1 MKLSIFA
8 LILALA
14 AIVPSA
20 KGDYS
25 SVTMS
30 PGASA
35 MVLSP
40 DQKKIYVMGGGNLDV
55 VDTATRTL
63 ERTVVV
69 APQMTFSAVCVNDT
83 FGIVAP
89 AFFFG
94 SSPIGSNRVF
104 LIDPTTF
111 AVRSFHP
118 QINGAADCTFSQD
131 GKLLYLTSNTNN
143 PGEPRISIVNADLN
157 VVKLLKTNNG
167 IRYITRSPKEDKF
180 YAVEVST
187 MGNPYLGDGRL
198 LVINGQEISKTVA
211 LPVSF
216 YSDGSFSSLAWK
228 VFFSPNGKFA
238 YIPQLTG
245 NPGGLVIIDT
255 TADQLVDFKQFY
267 GVTNGKFI
275 DNATVY
281 LLTGS
286 SVMAWDMLSN
296 WVLTTMPIPK
306 ELGEP
311 TNVAIWAYGPE
322 VIPGLDSD
330 IVMVL
335 RNGKVHFFEYQRP
348 AQLKPPLVAN
358 GASFYVRS
366 IVPGE
371 IASVFGENLSTA
383 VEVATGFPLPTELG
397 RTKVLVNGIAA
408 PLFYVSPTQ
417 INFQVPF
424 ETPSWRHIDVVV
436 TPDTMRPGDQITLKV
451 ATTVSDI
458 GAFSAE
464 IDGAWRPIV
473 VNASRNPW
481 ELVSPSHPVLPG
493 EWITLYLT
501 GLGAVSPE
509 VPTGQPAPI
518 SPLSRTVNSATV
530 KINAQE
536 MQVDFCGL
544 APGWAGLYQI
554 NVQIPP
560 DAQAGLQ
567 ILQVQVSGTGGS
579 SQYLLLPIGK

>member
-1 MKLSIFA
+1 MKFSIFA

-14 AIVPSA
+14 AMVPSA

-25 SVTMS
+25 SVAMS

-63 ERTVVV
+63 ERTVAV
-69 APQMTFSAVCVNDT
+69 APQMTFSAVCVNET

-131 GKLLYLTSNTNN
+131 GQLLYLTSNTNS
-143 PGEPRISIVNADLN
+143 PGEPRISIVDAGLN

-216 YSDGSFSSLAWK
+216 SSSGFSSLALK
-228 VFFSPNGKFA
+228 AFFRPDGKFA
-238 YIPQLTG
+238 YVPRWGAAPSFEAPGLTVVDTARDEPVG
-245 NPGGLVIIDT
+245 FMRFGYVIGMT
-255 TADQLVDFKQFY
+255 FV
-267 GVTNGKFI
+267 
-275 DNATVY
+275 
-281 LLTGS
+281 
-286 SVMAWDMLSN
+286 SN
-296 WVLTTMPIPK
+296 EQAYVLTNAKYAGLWSLI
-306 ELGEP
+306 
-311 TNVAIWAYGPE
+311 TNETVWLTIDPDNPDVSQKALE
-322 VIPGLDSD
+322 VLPGAQTD
-330 IVMVL
+330 ILVVL
-335 RNGKVHFFEYQRP
+335 KSNKLVFVEYERP
-348 AQLKPPLVAN
+348 AQLKPPFITN

-371 IASVFGENLSTA
+371 IVSVFGENLSTA

-397 RTKVLVNGIAA
+397 RTRVLVNKIAV
-408 PLFYVSPTQ
+408 PLFYVSPNQ

-424 ETPSWRHIDVVV
+424 ETPNWSVDVVV
-436 TPDTMRPGDQITLKV
+436 IPDTTQPSNQITLR
-451 ATTVSDI
+451 AQTTASDV

-501 GLGAVSPE
+501 GLGAVTPA
-509 VPTGQPAPI
+509 VPSGQPAPL
-518 SPLSRTVNSATV
+518 SPLSHTVNPATA
-530 KINAQE
+530 KIDAQE
-536 MQVDFCGL
+536 LQVDFCGL
-544 APGWAGLYQI
+544 APGWAGLYQV
-554 NVQIPP
+554 NVFVPSDLQS
-560 DAQAGLQ
+560 GLR
-567 ILQVQVSGTGGS
+567 LLEVSIS
-579 SQYLLLPIGK
+579 SSSSFSRQYILLPVGR